1 MLRQLETDQTPR
13 LLNGLRQALEGLDG
27 QPQAH
32 LQRTI
37 GYFENNISRLHYRGA
52 RECNEP
58 VGSGA
63 IESTCRQYQCRFK
76 RPGQFWT
83 KSGDEA
89 LLALDCFWRNHR
101 WHLLFPHS
109 INPLSPPYLSRN

>member
-1 MLRQLETDQTPR
+1 LLRQLETDQTPR

-27 QPQAH
+27 HPKAH

-37 GYFENNISRLHYRGA
+37 GYFENNLCRLHYRDA
-52 RECNEP
+52 RERNEP
-58 VGSGA
+58 VGSSA

-101 WHLLFPHS
+101 WHLLFPHP
-109 INPLSPPYLSRN
+109 INLHSPPNLSRN